1 MEKVGVLA
9 IQGDFAE
16 HCKIFGDLGVQAL
29 EIRLPGQLDYIDALV
44 IPGGESTTI
53 TKLMNIYGL
62 VEPIKRFVQSGKPL
76 WGTCAGM
83 IVSSRHVVGDV
94 LVPMDLIDLD
104 VRRNAFGS
112 QIDSFEADLP
122 VPTLG
127 GPPFHAVFIRAP
139 WIERMGPDVELV
151 SCLQDGTPV
160 AARQSNV
167 LVTSFH
173 PELTEDTRFHNMFLQ
188 MARSQRAE

>member
-16 HCKIFGDLGVQAL
+16 HCRIFSELGIHPL
-29 EIRLPGQLDYIDALV
+29 EVRLPDQLENVEGLV

-53 TKLMNIYGL
+53 TKLMDIYGL
-62 VEPIKRFVQSGKPL
+62 VGPIRQFVQSGKPL

-83 IVSSRHVVGDV
+83 IVSSRRVVGDV

-122 VPTLG
+122 VPALG

-139 WIERMGPDVELV
+139 WIERLGPNVELI
-151 SCLQDGTPV
+151 SSLQDGTPV
-160 AARQSNV
+160 AARQDNV

-173 PELTEDTRFHNMFLQ
+173 PELTEDTRFHKMFLQ
-188 MARSQRAE
+188 MGGSWRAD

>member
-16 HCKIFGDLGVQAL
+16 HCKIFRDLGVQAP
-29 EIRLPGQLDYIDALV
+29 EIRLPGQLDEVDALV

-53 TKLMNIYGL
+53 TKLMDIYGL
-62 VEPIKRFVQSGKPL
+62 VDPIRRFVQSGRPL

-94 LVPMDLIDLD
+94 LVPMGLIDLD

-122 VPTLG
+122 VPAIG
-127 GPPFHAVFIRAP
+127 DPPFHAVFIRAP
-139 WIERMGPDVELV
+139 WIERMGPDVELI
-151 SCLQDGTPV
+151 SSLKDGTPV
-160 AARQSNV
+160 AARQANV

-188 MARSQRAE
+188 MGRNRR

>member
-16 HCKIFGDLGVQAL
+16 HCKILRDLGVQAP
-29 EIRLPGQLDYIDALV
+29 EIRLPDQLDDVDGLV

-53 TKLMNIYGL
+53 TKLMDIYGL
-62 VEPIKRFVQSGKPL
+62 VDPIKRFVQSGRPL

-83 IVSSRHVVGDV
+83 IVSSRNVIGDV

-122 VPTLG
+122 VPILG
-127 GPPFHAVFIRAP
+127 DPPFHAVFIRAP
-139 WIERMGPDVELV
+139 WIERMGPSVELI
-151 SCLQDGTPV
+151 SRLRDGTPV
-160 AARQSNV
+160 AARQENV

-173 PELTEDTRFHNMFLQ
+173 PELTNDTRFHNLFIQ
-188 MARSQRAE
+188 MGRS

>member
-16 HCKIFGDLGVQAL
+16 HCKIFGDLGVQAP
-29 EIRLPGQLDYIDALV
+29 EIRLPDQLDDVGGLV

-53 TKLMNIYGL
+53 TKLMDIYGL
-62 VEPIKRFVQSGKPL
+62 VDPIKRFVQSGRPL

-83 IVSSRHVVGDV
+83 IVSSRHVVGDI

-122 VPTLG
+122 VPAIG
-127 GPPFHAVFIRAP
+127 DPPFHAVFIRAP
-139 WIERMGPDVELV
+139 WIERIGPGVELI
-151 SCLQDGTPV
+151 SRLKDGTPV
-160 AARQSNV
+160 AARQNNV

-173 PELTEDTRFHNMFLQ
+173 PELTEDTRFHKMFLQ
-188 MARSQRAE
+188 MCQG

>member
-16 HCKIFGDLGVQAL
+16 HCKILRDLGVQAP
-29 EIRLPGQLDYIDALV
+29 EIRLPDQLDDVDGLV

-53 TKLMNIYGL
+53 TKLMDIYGL
-62 VEPIKRFVQSGKPL
+62 VDPIKRFVQSGRPL

-83 IVSSRHVVGDV
+83 IVSSRNVIGDV

-122 VPTLG
+122 VPILG
-127 GPPFHAVFIRAP
+127 DPPFHAVFIRAP
-139 WIERMGPDVELV
+139 WIERMGPSVELI
-151 SCLQDGTPV
+151 SRLRDGTPV
-160 AARQSNV
+160 AARQENV

-173 PELTEDTRFHNMFLQ
+173 PELTNDTRFHNLFIHMG
-188 MARSQRAE
+188 RS

>member
-16 HCKIFGDLGVQAL
+16 HCKIFRDLGVQAP
-29 EIRLPGQLDYIDALV
+29 EIRLPDQLDDVNALV

-53 TKLMNIYGL
+53 TKLMDIYGL
-62 VEPIKRFVQSGKPL
+62 VDPIKRFVRSGRPL

-122 VPTLG
+122 VPAIG
-127 GPPFHAVFIRAP
+127 DPPFHAVFIRAP
-139 WIERMGPDVELV
+139 WIERMGPDVELI
-151 SCLQDGTPV
+151 SSLNDGTPV
-160 AARQSNV
+160 AARQDNV
-167 LVTSFH
+167 MVTSFH

-188 MARSQRAE
+188 MGQG

>member
-16 HCKIFGDLGVQAL
+16 HCKIFRDLGVQAP
-29 EIRLPGQLDYIDALV
+29 EIRLPDQLDTVDGLV

-53 TKLMNIYGL
+53 TKLMDIYGL
-62 VEPIKRFVQSGKPL
+62 VDPIKQFVQSGKPL

-83 IVSSRHVVGDV
+83 IVSSRQVVGDV

-122 VPTLG
+122 IPAIG
-127 GPPFHAVFIRAP
+127 DPPFHAVFIRAP
-139 WIERMGPDVELV
+139 WIERMGPDVELI
-151 SCLQDGTPV
+151 SRLQDGTPV
-160 AARQSNV
+160 AARQDNV

-173 PELTEDTRFHNMFLQ
+173 PELTDDTRIHNMFLR
-188 MARSQRAE
+188 MGRHERLD

>member
-16 HCKIFGDLGVQAL
+16 HCKIFGDLGVQAP
-29 EIRLPGQLDYIDALV
+29 EIRLPHQLDEVDALV

-53 TKLMNIYGL
+53 TKLMDIYGL
-62 VEPIKRFVQSGKPL
+62 VDPIKQCVQSGRPL

-122 VPTLG
+122 VPAIG

-139 WIERMGPDVELV
+139 WIERIGPDVELI
-151 SCLQDGTPV
+151 SSLNDGTPV
-160 AARQSNV
+160 AARQDNV

-173 PELTEDTRFHNMFLQ
+173 PELTEDTRIHNMFLQ
-188 MARSQRAE
+188 MGRNEGPD

>member
-16 HCKIFGDLGVQAL
+16 HCKIFGDLDVQAR
-29 EIRLPGQLDYIDALV
+29 EIRLPGHLADVDGLV

-53 TKLMNIYGL
+53 TKLMDIYGL
-62 VEPIKRFVQSGKPL
+62 VDPIKRFVRSGRPL

-83 IVSSRHVVGDV
+83 IVSSRHVVGDI

-122 VPTLG
+122 VPAIG
-127 GPPFHAVFIRAP
+127 DPPFHAVFIRAP
-139 WIERMGPDVELV
+139 WIERMGPDVELI
-151 SCLQDGTPV
+151 SSLKDGTPV
-160 AARQSNV
+160 AARQANV

-173 PELTEDTRFHNMFLQ
+173 PELTEDTRFHSMFLQ
-188 MARSQRAE
+188 MGRNHRPD

>member
-16 HCKIFGDLGVQAL
+16 HCKIFGDLGVQAP
-29 EIRLPGQLDYIDALV
+29 EIRLPHQLDEVDALV

-53 TKLMNIYGL
+53 TKLMDIYGL
-62 VEPIKRFVQSGKPL
+62 VDPIKQFVQSGRPL

-122 VPTLG
+122 VPAIG
-127 GPPFHAVFIRAP
+127 GLPFHAVFIRAP
-139 WIERMGPDVELV
+139 WIERIGPDVELI
-151 SCLQDGTPV
+151 SSLNDGTPV
-160 AARQSNV
+160 AARQDNV

-173 PELTEDTRFHNMFLQ
+173 PELTEDTRIHNLFLQ
-188 MARSQRAE
+188 MGRNEGPD

>member
-16 HCKIFGDLGVQAL
+16 HCKIFADLGVQAP
-29 EIRLPGQLDYIDALV
+29 EIRLPDQLDDVGGLV

-53 TKLMNIYGL
+53 TKLMDIYGL
-62 VEPIKRFVQSGKPL
+62 VDPIKRFVQSGRPL

-83 IVSSRHVVGDV
+83 IVSSRHVVGDI

-122 VPTLG
+122 VPAIG
-127 GPPFHAVFIRAP
+127 YPPFHAVFIRAP
-139 WIERMGPDVELV
+139 WIERIGPGVELI
-151 SCLQDGTPV
+151 SRLKDGTPV
-160 AARQSNV
+160 AARQNNV

-173 PELTEDTRFHNMFLQ
+173 PELTEDTRFHKMFLQ
-188 MARSQRAE
+188 MCQG

>member
-16 HCKIFGDLGVQAL
+16 HCKIFRDLGVQAP
-29 EIRLPGQLDYIDALV
+29 EIRLPDQLDAVDGLV

-53 TKLMNIYGL
+53 TKLMDIYGL
-62 VEPIKRFVQSGKPL
+62 VDPIKQFVQSGKPL

-83 IVSSRHVVGDV
+83 IVSSRQVVGDV

-122 VPTLG
+122 IPAIG
-127 GPPFHAVFIRAP
+127 DPPFHAVFIRAP
-139 WIERMGPDVELV
+139 WIERMGPDVELI
-151 SCLQDGTPV
+151 SRLQDGTPV
-160 AARQSNV
+160 AARQDNV

-173 PELTEDTRFHNMFLQ
+173 PELTDDTRIHNMFLR
-188 MARSQRAE
+188 MGRNERLD

>member
-16 HCKIFGDLGVQAL
+16 HCKIFRDLDVQAP
-29 EIRLPGQLDYIDALV
+29 EIRLPDQLDDVGGLV

-53 TKLMNIYGL
+53 TKLMDIYGL
-62 VEPIKRFVQSGKPL
+62 VDPIKRFVQSGRPL

-83 IVSSRHVVGDV
+83 IVSSRHVVGDI

-122 VPTLG
+122 VPAIG
-127 GPPFHAVFIRAP
+127 DPPFHAVFIRAP
-139 WIERMGPDVELV
+139 WIERIGPGVELI
-151 SCLQDGTPV
+151 SRLKDGTPV
-160 AARQSNV
+160 AARQNNV

-173 PELTEDTRFHNMFLQ
+173 PELTEDTRFHKMFLQ
-188 MARSQRAE
+188 MCQG

>member
-16 HCKIFGDLGVQAL
+16 HCKIFRDLGVQAP
-29 EIRLPGQLDYIDALV
+29 EIRLPDQLDGVDALV

-53 TKLMNIYGL
+53 TKLMDIYGL
-62 VEPIKRFVQSGKPL
+62 VDPIKRFVRSGRPL

-122 VPTLG
+122 VPAIG
-127 GPPFHAVFIRAP
+127 DPPFHAVFIRAP
-139 WIERMGPDVELV
+139 WIERMGPDVELI
-151 SCLQDGTPV
+151 SSLNDGTPV
-160 AARQSNV
+160 AAREENV
-167 LVTSFH
+167 MVTSFH

-188 MARSQRAE
+188 MGQG

>member
-1 MEKVGVLA
+1 MGKVGVLA

-16 HCKIFGDLGVQAL
+16 HCKIFRDLGVLAP
-29 EIRLPGQLDYIDALV
+29 EIRLPHQLDEVDALV

-53 TKLMNIYGL
+53 TKLMDIYGL
-62 VEPIKRFVQSGKPL
+62 VDPIKRFVHSGRPL

-122 VPTLG
+122 VPAIG
-127 GPPFHAVFIRAP
+127 DPPFHAVFIRAP
-139 WIERMGPDVELV
+139 WIERIGPGVELI
-151 SCLQDGTPV
+151 SSLKDGTPV
-160 AARQSNV
+160 AARQNNV

-173 PELTEDTRFHNMFLQ
+173 PELTEDTRIHNMFLQ
-188 MARSQRAE
+188 MGRNEGPD

>member
-16 HCKIFGDLGVQAL
+16 HCKIFSDLGV
-29 EIRLPGQLDYIDALV
+29 ETSEVRLPRQLDELDGLV

-53 TKLMNIYGL
+53 TKLMEIYGL
-62 VEPIKRFVQSGKPL
+62 VEPVKQFAESGKPL

-83 IVSSRHVVGDV
+83 IVSSSRVIGDV
-94 LVPMDLIDLD
+94 LVPMGLIDLD

-122 VPTLG
+122 VPALG
-127 GPPFHAVFIRAP
+127 GSPFHAVFIRAP
-139 WIERMGPDVELV
+139 WIERMGPGVELITQ
-151 SCLQDGTPV
+151 LENGMPV
-160 AARQSNV
+160 AARQGNV

-173 PELTEDTRFHNMFLQ
+173 PELTDDSRFHNLFLE
-188 MARSQRAE
+188 MGRR

>member
-16 HCKIFGDLGVQAL
+16 HCKIFRDLGVQAP
-29 EIRLPGQLDYIDALV
+29 EIRLPDQLGDVDGLV

-53 TKLMNIYGL
+53 TKLMDIYGL
-62 VEPIKRFVQSGKPL
+62 VEPIKRFVHSGRPL

-83 IVSSRHVVGDV
+83 IVSSRNVVGDV

-122 VPTLG
+122 VPAIG
-127 GPPFHAVFIRAP
+127 DPPFHAVFIRAP
-139 WIERMGPDVELV
+139 WIERMGPGVELI
-151 SCLQDGTPV
+151 SRLQDGTPV
-160 AARQSNV
+160 AARQQNV

-173 PELTEDTRFHNMFLQ
+173 PELTEDSRFHNMFLQ
-188 MARSQRAE
+188 MGRI

>member
-16 HCKIFGDLGVQAL
+16 HCKIFRDLGVQAP
-29 EIRLPGQLDYIDALV
+29 EIRLPDQLDYVDGLV

-53 TKLMNIYGL
+53 TKLMDIYGL
-62 VEPIKRFVQSGKPL
+62 VDPIKRFVRSGRPL

-122 VPTLG
+122 VPAIG
-127 GPPFHAVFIRAP
+127 DPPFHAVFIRAP

-151 SCLQDGTPV
+151 SSLNDGTPV
-160 AARQSNV
+160 AARQANV

-173 PELTEDTRFHNMFLQ
+173 PELTEDSRFHNMFLQ
-188 MARSQRAE
+188 MGQG

>member
-16 HCKIFGDLGVQAL
+16 HCKIFRDLGV
-29 EIRLPGQLDYIDALV
+29 ETSEVRLPHQLDELDGLV

-53 TKLMNIYGL
+53 TKLMEIYGL
-62 VEPIKRFVQSGKPL
+62 YGPVKRFAESGRPI

-83 IVSSRHVVGDV
+83 IVSARRVLGDV
-94 LVPMDLIDLD
+94 LAPMGLIDLD

-122 VPTLG
+122 VPALE

-139 WIERMGPDVELV
+139 WIERMGPEVELV
-151 SCLQDGTPV
+151 TQLENGTPV
-160 AARQSNV
+160 AARQGNV

-173 PELTEDTRFHNMFLQ
+173 PELTDDARFHNMFLE
-188 MARSQRAE
+188 MGRR

>member
-16 HCKIFGDLGVQAL
+16 HCKIFRDLGVQAP
-29 EIRLPGQLDYIDALV
+29 EIRLPDQLDDVDALV

-53 TKLMNIYGL
+53 TKLMDIYGL
-62 VEPIKRFVQSGKPL
+62 VDPIKRFVRSGRPL

-122 VPTLG
+122 VPAIG
-127 GPPFHAVFIRAP
+127 DPPFHAVFIRAP
-139 WIERMGPDVELV
+139 WIERMGPDVELI
-151 SCLQDGTPV
+151 SSLNDGTPV
-160 AARQSNV
+160 AARQDNV
-167 LVTSFH
+167 MVTSFH

-188 MARSQRAE
+188 MGQG

>member
-16 HCKIFGDLGVQAL
+16 HCKIFRDLGVQAP
-29 EIRLPGQLDYIDALV
+29 EIRLPGQLDEVDALV

-53 TKLMNIYGL
+53 TKLMDIYGL
-62 VEPIKRFVQSGKPL
+62 VDPIKRFVQSGRPL

-122 VPTLG
+122 VPAIG
-127 GPPFHAVFIRAP
+127 DPPFHAVFIRAP
-139 WIERMGPDVELV
+139 WIERMGPDVELI
-151 SCLQDGTPV
+151 SSLKDGTPV
-160 AARQSNV
+160 AARQANV

-188 MARSQRAE
+188 MGRNRR

>member
-16 HCKIFGDLGVQAL
+16 HCKIFRDLGVQAP
-29 EIRLPGQLDYIDALV
+29 EIRLPHQLDEVDALV

-53 TKLMNIYGL
+53 TKLMDIYGL
-62 VEPIKRFVQSGKPL
+62 VDPIKQFVQSGRPL

-122 VPTLG
+122 VPAIG
-127 GPPFHAVFIRAP
+127 DPPFHAVFIRAP
-139 WIERMGPDVELV
+139 WIERIGPDVELI
-151 SCLQDGTPV
+151 SSLNDGTPV
-160 AARQSNV
+160 AARQDNV

-173 PELTEDTRFHNMFLQ
+173 PELTEDTRIHNMFLQ
-188 MARSQRAE
+188 MGRNEGSD

>member
-16 HCKIFGDLGVQAL
+16 HCKILRDLGVQAP
-29 EIRLPGQLDYIDALV
+29 EIRLPDQLDDVDGLV

-53 TKLMNIYGL
+53 TKLMEIYGL
-62 VEPIKRFVQSGKPL
+62 VDPIKRFVQSGRPL

-83 IVSSRHVVGDV
+83 IVSSRNVIGDV

-122 VPTLG
+122 VPILG
-127 GPPFHAVFIRAP
+127 DPPFHAVFIRAP
-139 WIERMGPDVELV
+139 WIERMGPSVELI
-151 SCLQDGTPV
+151 SRLRDGTPV
-160 AARQSNV
+160 AARQENV

-173 PELTEDTRFHNMFLQ
+173 PELTNDTRFHNLFIHMG
-188 MARSQRAE
+188 RS

>member
-16 HCKIFGDLGVQAL
+16 HCKIFRDLGVQAP
-29 EIRLPGQLDYIDALV
+29 EIRLPDHLADVDALV

-53 TKLMNIYGL
+53 TKLMDIYGL
-62 VEPIKRFVQSGKPL
+62 VDPIKEFVQSGRPL

-112 QIDSFEADLP
+112 QIDSFEAELP
-122 VPTLG
+122 VPAIG
-127 GPPFHAVFIRAP
+127 DPPFHAVFIRAP
-139 WIERMGPDVELV
+139 WIERMGPGVELI
-151 SCLQDGTPV
+151 SSLKDGTPV
-160 AARQSNV
+160 AARQANV

-173 PELTEDTRFHNMFLQ
+173 PELTEDTRIHNMFLQ
-188 MARSQRAE
+188 MGRN

>member
-16 HCKIFGDLGVQAL
+16 HCKIFSDLGV
-29 EIRLPGQLDYIDALV
+29 ETSEVRLPRQLDELDGLV

-53 TKLMNIYGL
+53 TKLMEIYGL
-62 VEPIKRFVQSGKPL
+62 VEPVKQFAKSGKPL

-83 IVSSRHVVGDV
+83 IVSSSRVIGDV
-94 LVPMDLIDLD
+94 LVPMGLIDLD

-122 VPTLG
+122 VPALG
-127 GPPFHAVFIRAP
+127 GSPFHAVFIRAP
-139 WIERMGPDVELV
+139 WIERMGPGVDLITQLEN
-151 SCLQDGTPV
+151 GTPV
-160 AARQSNV
+160 AARQDNV

-173 PELTEDTRFHNMFLQ
+173 PELTDDSRFHKLFLD
-188 MARSQRAE
+188 MGRR

>member
-16 HCKIFGDLGVQAL
+16 HCKIFRDLGVQAP
-29 EIRLPGQLDYIDALV
+29 EIRLPHQLDDVDALV

-53 TKLMNIYGL
+53 TKLMDIYGL
-62 VEPIKRFVQSGKPL
+62 VGPIKRFVQSGRPL

-83 IVSSRHVVGDV
+83 IVSSRHVVGDE

-122 VPTLG
+122 VPVLG
-127 GPPFHAVFIRAP
+127 ELPFHAVFIRAP
-139 WIERMGPDVELV
+139 WIERMGPNVELI
-151 SCLQDGTPV
+151 SRLQDGTPV
-160 AARQSNV
+160 AARQDNV

-173 PELTEDTRFHNMFLQ
+173 PELTEDSRFHSMFLQ
-188 MARSQRAE
+188 MGRS